1 MLLRLSSLLN
11 TSSLNSHFI
20 KCLLKRELSTS
31 LGAKIDGLKRLLSKV
46 NTTNHYEYLLNKN
59 KNLAKFPRAS
69 VLVPISFRREQD
81 EWISYYT
88 LSKRTDFMRSHKGQ
102 VCFVGGKQD
111 KTDKNEIETA
121 FREAKEEINIDKE
134 SLTFL
139 AQTCPILT
147 SASVVVTPI
156 ICFFD
161 KSNFNPLINEHEVEL
176 IFDLPTDRFL
186 SSTGHTSKQ
195 MKSVNG
201 DIYYI
206 HYFEDYIEGR
216 KITTWGL
223 TAYLCILISS
233 YLHQRN
239 PSFPIDPIINFKYD
253 QLNEFTE
260 TYLLKV
266 LQSLSSVK
274 MS

>member
-1 MLLRLSSLLN
+1 
-11 TSSLNSHFI
+11 
-20 KCLLKRELSTS
+20 
-31 LGAKIDGLKRLLSKV
+31 
-46 NTTNHYEYLLNKN
+46 
-59 KNLAKFPRAS
+59 
-69 VLVPISFRREQD
+69 
-81 EWISYYT
+81 
-88 LSKRTDFMRSHKGQ
+88 MRSHKGQ

-111 KTDKNEIETA
+111 RTDKNEIETA
-121 FREAKEEINIDKE
+121 FREAHEEINIRTE

-156 ICFFD
+156 ICLFD
-161 KSNFNPLINEHEVEL
+161 KSNFKPIINKNEVEL

-201 DIYYI
+201 DIYNI
-206 HYFEDYIEGR
+206 HYFDDQIEGR

-239 PSFPIDPIINFKYD
+239 PSFPIDPSLEFKYN

-260 TYLLKV
+260 TYLIKV
-266 LQSLSSVK
+266 LQSLTSLKKS
-274 MS
+274 